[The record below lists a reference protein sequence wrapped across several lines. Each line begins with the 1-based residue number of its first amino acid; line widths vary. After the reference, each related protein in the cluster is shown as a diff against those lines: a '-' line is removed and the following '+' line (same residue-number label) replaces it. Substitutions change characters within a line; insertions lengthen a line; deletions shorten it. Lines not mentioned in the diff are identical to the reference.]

1 MNKQHAALLSII
13 SNTLLI
19 VFKLIAGL
27 LMNSVSVIS
36 ESIHSF
42 IDLLAS
48 IIAFFSIKASEKPE
62 DEKHPFG
69 HGKYENISGF
79 IEAILIF
86 FAAIVIIYES
96 AKKLISGVK
105 IESLSAGILVM
116 LVSSIVNLIISSFLL
131 KMAKKT
137 NSLALEADGMHLLT
151 DVFTSFGVFLGLIAI
166 YFTGIKILDPIIAIL
181 VSFLIIKAAIDLTK
195 KSMDGLLDSNLPD
208 EELQQI
214 ITIVTSHP
222 EIKGY
227 HKLRTRLSGS
237 KREIDIHIQIKSD
250 TTIGKAHEISNSI
263 EKEIKSVFTGSHC
276 VVHIE
281 PEENYDS
288 KIDN

>member
-1 MNKQHAALLSII
+1 MNKEQAALLSII

-19 VFKLIAGL
+19 IFKLIAGI

-36 ESIHSF
+36 EAVHSF

-79 IEAILIF
+79 VEAILIF
-86 FAAIVIIYES
+86 FAAIFIIYES
-96 AKKLISGVK
+96 AKKLISGVE
-105 IESLSAGILVM
+105 IESLSSGILVM
-116 LVSSIVNLIISSFLL
+116 LVSSIINLVISRFLI
-131 KMAKKT
+131 KTAKKT

-151 DVFTSFGVFLGLIAI
+151 DVFTSFGVFVGLVAI
-166 YFTGIKILDPIIAIL
+166 YFSGIKILDPIIAIL
-181 VSFLIIKAAIDLTK
+181 VSFLIIKVSIDLTK
-195 KSMDGLLDSNLPD
+195 KSMDGLLDSNLPE

-214 ITIVTSHP
+214 INIVKAHS
-222 EIKGY
+222 EVKGY
-227 HKLRTRLSGS
+227 HKLRTRSSGP
-237 KREIDIHIQIKSD
+237 KKEIDIHVQVSSEL
-250 TTIGKAHEISNSI
+250 TVGKAHELSDSI
-263 EKEIKSVFTGSHC
+263 ENEIKSLFPNSYS

-281 PEENYDS
+281 PE
-288 KIDN
+288 